1 MYKLVAIDCDNTLLD
16 STANIPEKNKKA
28 IQDLKNKGVNFVLAT
43 GRNDILVK
51 DYVEELG
58 IDAPVIGC
66 NGGSV
71 RDLQKDKLL
80 KLTPI
85 SEDSLK
91 AVFDFCLSKD
101 IKIKAF
107 SMTHSYSNAEENS
120 TLSLSH
126 IIKTYTRVLSQ
137 ELEHKKIEDMHSLI
151 GKDKLLKLV
160 VVNDSQAFIEETQKQ
175 LKEIPDIEVVRS
187 NKNCLDIMKKGVTKG
202 SAVEA
207 YANMLGIDASEVVAF
222 GDSENDFSMLKMAG
236 FAVAMGN
243 GEKILKDIANMVTL
257 TNDEGGVGYALNK
270 IFNLQ

>member
-16 STANIPEKNKKA
+16 STANIPMENKKIINA
-28 IQDLKNKGVNFVLAT
+28 LKDKGIKFILAT

-51 DYVEELG
+51 DYVDELG

-71 RDLQKDKLL
+71 RDLQGNRLL

-85 SEDSLK
+85 EKNSLK
-91 AVFDFCLSKD
+91 EVFDFCEERD

-107 SMTHSYSNAEENS
+107 SLTHSYSNAEENS
-120 TLSLSH
+120 TLNLSH

-137 ELEHKKIEDMHSLI
+137 ELIHTRIEKMHDLI
-151 GKDKLLKLV
+151 DKDEPLKLV
-160 VVNDSQAFIEETQKQ
+160 IVNENQDFIEKTQNE
-175 LKEIPDIEVVRS
+175 LKKISDIEVVRS

-202 SAVEA
+202 SAVKA
-207 YANMLGIDASEVVAF
+207 YGEMLGISPEEIVAF

-236 FAVAMGN
+236 YAVAMGN
-243 GEKILKDIANMVTL
+243 GEKILKDIADMVTL
-257 TNDEGGVGYALNK
+257 TNDEGGVGYALKK
-270 IFNLQ
+270 IFEL